1 MALSFRTMKPP
12 ALPFWLRVF
21 TVLIVALFVGITAQI
36 ERSRYDAA
44 ILRADEHNETVVRS
58 LAQHAE
64 SSFDMADLA
73 LVSMSRL
80 LGGELRTKSELDALS
95 YDMAE
100 IVYRFPRIRGLAYY
114 DEGGERRA
122 TSQPNAA
129 LVGINESRSAFFR
142 HHRETD
148 DGKLFIGK
156 PFRDADNDAWL
167 IMASRRVDE
176 PGRRFGGV
184 LTATIES
191 SYFSYFYSAF
201 RMGDDTHALLFD
213 SDGTMLAR
221 YPYNASQVG
230 KNFPDKS
237 YLGKSKASDVSG
249 TERVISPVTG
259 SERRVAFRKVEN
271 LPLTV
276 VFSVPFS
283 HVIAP
288 WRRDLLIHLPIGFV
302 LYGLIAFGGWRLAAK
317 ARTHQASE
325 ASLFR
330 LARTDALTGL
340 LNRRS
345 FDESIRSA
353 WARCRAS
360 GKPLSVLMIDVDC
373 FKAFNDAH
381 GHPAGDLCLQ
391 VIATAIQQSVHF
403 PGDQVVRYG
412 GEEIAVILA
421 DTPFDKAC
429 MVAER
434 IRAAILDLD
443 IPHLNSTAGNR
454 LTVSI
459 GSSTTG
465 RATPDAGPE
474 ALLADAD
481 RALYQAKAEGRNRVV
496 ARLLQPDGDEAVPA
510 RRPGRRPLAAA

>member
-1 MALSFRTMKPP
+1 MALSFRTLKPP

-80 LGGELRTKSELDALS
+80 LGAGPRTTSDLDALS
-95 YDMAE
+95 DDMAE
-100 IVYRFPRIRGLAYY
+100 IVHRFPRIRSLAYY
-114 DEGGERRA
+114 EEGGGRQA
-122 TSQPNAA
+122 TSQPSAA
-129 LVGINESRSAFFR
+129 AVGIDESQSLFFR
-142 HHRETD
+142 HHQETD

-156 PFRDADNDAWL
+156 PFRSADEPWL
-167 IMASRRVDE
+167 ITASRRVNE
-176 PGRRFGGV
+176 PGGRFGGV

-221 YPYNASQVG
+221 YPYNANQVG
-230 KNFPDKS
+230 RNFPDKS

-340 LNRRS
+340 FNRRS

-360 GKPLSVLMIDVDC
+360 GKPLSMLMIDVDC

-381 GHPAGDLCLQ
+381 GHPTGDLCLQ

-403 PGDQVVRYG
+403 PGDQVMRYG

-421 DTPFDKAC
+421 DTPFDRAC
-429 MVAER
+429 IVAER
-434 IRAAILDLD
+434 IRTAILDLD

-459 GSSTTG
+459 GSSTAG
-465 RATPDAGPE
+465 KATPDAGPE

-496 ARLLQPDGDEAVPA
+496 AHRLQPDGDEAVPA
-510 RRPGRRPLAAA
+510 RRSGKKPLAAA